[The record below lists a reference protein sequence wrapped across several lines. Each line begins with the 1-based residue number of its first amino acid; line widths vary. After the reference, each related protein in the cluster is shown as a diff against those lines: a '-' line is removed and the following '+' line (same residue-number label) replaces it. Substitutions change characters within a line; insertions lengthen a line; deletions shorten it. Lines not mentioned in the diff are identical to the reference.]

1 MCFSAPP
8 TLKARNRSFPCP
20 KSVYTLRASSS
31 PAAPHSHTLV
41 VPLCA
46 PPACWVPS
54 QAARR
59 NNIRSRADCGSA
71 VGCAERCG
79 LSRDAT
85 PCYGLLI
92 RTRAS
97 RKLSSE
103 SPVRATATPIQYD
116 LRMVV
121 SEGDMSSPWMNA
133 QLLCQSLEQRDALIL
148 SRLFAHAEGKL
159 TRHQGAPWHVGQQNS
174 TNKKEETESLVCGA
188 GVFSGSAVPRL
199 PVWHRHEHGVLAG
212 ARTVPIFTLGD
223 SQILGL
229 HFAQPRLRVV
239 SVFSR
244 CLASWRA

>member
-20 KSVYTLRASSS
+20 NSVYTLRASSS

-59 NNIRSRADCGSA
+59 NNIRSRATCGSA

-174 TNKKEETESLVCGA
+174 TNKKEETESLVCGS
-188 GVFSGSAVPRL
+188 GRVFGICSTTASG
-199 PVWHRHEHGVLAG
+199 
-212 ARTVPIFTLGD
+212 
-223 SQILGL
+223 
-229 HFAQPRLRVV
+229 
-239 SVFSR
+239 
-244 CLASWRA
+244 LASA